1 MNPDFVA
8 KIKLENRL
16 KHLESV
22 VKPNLPERAQHCQA
36 MLYEVFDSLC
46 VTLAKAQR
54 ASLTAGSSES
64 STEYS
69 FYLRREQ
76 QVRWEGIMYSV
87 FLDLLHLKLTML
99 KSSMSYLWRF
109 PKQGDGFK
117 AEWMKSAHEA
127 SIPEGSLVYVC
138 LSPALFCSGRTSDA
152 RSTLVAAALVVV
164 EGFAV

>member
-1 MNPDFVA
+1 
-8 KIKLENRL
+8 
-16 KHLESV
+16 
-22 VKPNLPERAQHCQA
+22 

-46 VTLAKAQR
+46 VTLAKGQR
-54 ASLTAGSSES
+54 ASLTAGFLES
-64 STEYS
+64 STECS
-69 FYLRREQ
+69 FSSRYEQ
-76 QVRWEGIMYSV
+76 QVRWEKLLYGV

-117 AEWMKSAHEA
+117 AEWMKPAHEA
-127 SIPEGSLVYVC
+127 SVPEGSSVYVC

-164 EGFAV
+164 EGSPV